1 MQEDEHKDTTKAGD
15 SNNSFHYCIK
25 NNQMISIE
33 KVFFIEKERNTESNG
48 ERICVTNEK
57 EIHNTQPQNSKL

>member
-1 MQEDEHKDTTKAGD
+1 
-15 SNNSFHYCIK
+15 
-25 NNQMISIE
+25 MISIE

-48 ERICVTNEK
+48 ERIRVPNVK